1 MKEPPPDEERSLDR
15 GDALE
20 EGAGPLQCP
29 PGKPRG
35 QGAWRLQPTGPR
47 VGHSWRLARAH
58 AGFQTRLGQ
67 KHGGRGRNRQKEN
80 GHSERTAAAPGSGRD
95 PGLERA
101 SHPPRGPGCSQASG
115 RRQPP
120 LRSRRRLH
128 TGLSQESRGPGRPG
142 VCPTLKPALVSADG
156 TGSGAPGPAEAGNAR
171 CPGATQGRTF
181 RGSAG
186 PVLTGCVLCHTEVMT
201 TQTPAL

>member
-1 MKEPPPDEERSLDR
+1 MKEPPADEERSLGR

-142 VCPTLKPALVSADG
+142 VCPTLKPALVEPGAAPLAPRRPG
-156 TGSGAPGPAEAGNAR
+156 TLGALAPRRGAPSAAL
-171 CPGATQGRTF
+171 QGLYLQAVSSVTRK
-181 RGSAG
+181 
-186 PVLTGCVLCHTEVMT
+186 L
-201 TQTPAL
+201 

>member
-1 MKEPPPDEERSLDR
+1 MKEPPADEERSLGR

-142 VCPTLKPALVSADG
+142 VCPTLKPALV
-156 TGSGAPGPAEAGNAR
+156 E
-171 CPGATQGRTF
+171 PGAAPLAPRRPGTLGALAPRRAAPSAALQGLYLQAVSSVTRK
-181 RGSAG
+181 
-186 PVLTGCVLCHTEVMT
+186 L
-201 TQTPAL
+201 